1 MSEKKTTPVTPAK
14 AEAASATKPVN
25 KQEFIRRKLN
35 VLNSKDGVMY
45 ERAAL
50 HVVEVNAKRGAK

>member
-14 AEAASATKPVN
+14 ATVAAKKPVN